1 MEGTWKSEQVWIGLK
16 EGMVDLAPFG
26 KDVPDSVKKLVEDE
40 KAKILAGGWDVFHGP
55 VKDQG
60 GVVKVPGGTAMTDA
74 EMLSMNWF
82 VEGVK
87 GDIPK

>member
-1 MEGTWKSEQVWIGLK
+1 M
-16 EGMVDLAPFG
+16 
-26 KDVPDSVKKLVEDE
+26 KKLVETE
-40 KAKILAGGWDVFHGP
+40 KARIVSGSWDVFAGP
-55 VKDQG
+55 VKDQK
-60 GVVKVPGGTAMTDA
+60 GVEKIPQGKTATDA

>member
-1 MEGTWKSEQVWIGLK
+1 
-16 EGMVDLAPFG
+16 
-26 KDVPDSVKKLVEDE
+26 VEDE

-60 GVVKVPGGTAMTDA
+60 GVGKVPGGTAMTDA